1 MHIRPATEADLP
13 ELVAMLIDDELGS
26 TREDLSTPLNPRY
39 LEAFNAIDADPNQM
53 VLIAERD
60 GQIAGTFQLSFL
72 PGLSHKGSWRGQI
85 EAVRTAAKFRG
96 QGVGAQ
102 MMQWAIE
109 ASRERG
115 CRMVQLTTNKTRKD
129 AHRFYD
135 RLGFVASHE
144 GYKLIL

>member
-135 RLGFVASHE
+135 RLGFIASHE